1 MPYFLTILVGQYI
14 CKQLLGITCNMK
26 IKCIIYFCMA
36 NLIKTMDLQTRQ
48 CLKATNVILNKFSI
62 NNYKNE
68 YESNCVRK

>member
-1 MPYFLTILVGQYI
+1 
-14 CKQLLGITCNMK
+14 
-26 IKCIIYFCMA
+26 MA
-36 NLIKTMDLQTRQ
+36 NLIKTIDLQTRQ